1 MRREAMLFQS
11 NYPGIG
17 LKIQNIEPDKIG
29 NRNIITND
37 FMNLKFWLSKN
48 FEPPLH
54 ETIWYHHV

>member
-37 FMNLKFWLSKN
+37 FMNLKILIIKK
-48 FEPPLH
+48 L
-54 ETIWYHHV
+54 